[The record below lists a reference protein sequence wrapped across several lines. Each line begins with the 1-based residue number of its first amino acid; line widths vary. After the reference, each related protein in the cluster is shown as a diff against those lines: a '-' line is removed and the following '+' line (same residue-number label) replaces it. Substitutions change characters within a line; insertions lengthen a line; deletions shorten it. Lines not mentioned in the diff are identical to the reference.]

1 VSIFDFKI
9 LIIRLK
15 SLIYYLEFTVK
26 DAMVEIQ
33 KEYEISTGLNQQK
46 HQQQPELI
54 STTTESK
61 NPDRIMFNNST
72 HGLPG
77 KILRANNKIDKSEK
91 YNKNNVA
98 ASETNLNHISKVDD
112 ISEVPTRDQK
122 EESSL

>member
-1 VSIFDFKI
+1 MSIFDFKI

-61 NPDRIMFNNST
+61 NPDRIMFNNNT
-72 HGLPG
+72 HG